1 MQEFKD
7 RLKHARKNAKLTQV
21 ELAKA
26 VKTSQGSI
34 SDLESGRN
42 KISNN
47 IFQLAQAL
55 GVNPHWLATGQ
66 GEMTDKPS
74 KEQLQT
80 KIDRLQ
86 GKVSG
91 VEQAPP
97 IKILPIVNEV
107 QAGQFTEIADNVFDE
122 YAPAHH
128 KDGSYWLRVRGDS
141 MTPDFVQG
149 DLILVGKDRT
159 ATTGNYVI
167 ALLDDDPQ
175 ATFKKYRECFDNGER
190 YHELIALNAFYP
202 PIDSRTKPF
211 TVIGVVLEHKRVL
224 V

>member
-1 MQEFKD
+1 MLHD
-7 RLKHARKNAKLTQV
+7 RIQQKLDELGLKQADIARATGKSTAAVAKWLSGQNV
-21 ELAKA
+21 P
-26 VKTSQGSI
+26 KTGSLI
-34 SDLESGRN
+34 EIAGL
-42 KISNN
+42 
-47 IFQLAQAL
+47 L
-55 GVNPHWLATGQ
+55 GVSQHWLATGQ

-107 QAGQFTEIADNVFDE
+107 QAGQFTEIVDDVFDE